1 MTSASPPAEID
12 TRSQPLQRFDIGDA
26 FDDIMAAV
34 DADGGAIVERFVGP
48 ELLQRLNAQLD
59 ARIAEKAAGSED
71 VGELMGWFWGQQT
84 KRFTR
89 IAAFA
94 PAFAELIDNDFM
106 HRWAKRELK
115 GGYWLNTGQAM
126 IVGPGQEA
134 QVLHRDVAI
143 WPFILEAGLV
153 APEAMVSILL
163 ALNDFTEA
171 VGATRV
177 VPGSHK
183 WSDFHRTPSP
193 DEAVP
198 AVMPAGS
205 AVLYL
210 GKTVHAAGA
219 NATTDQW
226 RRGLHMSFCLGW
238 LTPEEASPVG
248 VPWEIA
254 RRYSPRVQ
262 QMLGYASPARAEGA
276 APTNWLVD
284 FEDVRK
290 YLGVPFERPTGRR
303 R

>member
-1 MTSASPPAEID
+1 MTDAD
-12 TRSQPLQRFDIGDA
+12 TRTRELQRFEGAGA

-34 DADGGAIVERFVGP
+34 DADGSAIVEGFVSGD
-48 ELLQRLNAQLD
+48 LLARLNAELD
-59 ARIAEKAAGSED
+59 ARIAERAPGSKD
-71 VGELMGWFWGQQT
+71 VGELLGWFWGQQT

-94 PAFAELIDNDFM
+94 PSFAELIDNEFM
-106 HRWAKRELK
+106 HRWAKRDLK
-115 GGYWLNTGQAM
+115 NGYWLNTGQAM
-126 IVGPGQEA
+126 IVGPGQGA

-143 WPFILEAGLV
+143 WPFIQEAGAA
-153 APEAMVSILL
+153 APQAMVSMLL

-177 VPGSHK
+177 VPGSHA
-183 WSDFHRTPSP
+183 WADFHRAP
-193 DEAVP
+193 DPEAAVS

-219 NATTDQW
+219 NTTADQW

-254 RRYSPRVQ
+254 RTYSPRVQ
-262 QMLGYASPARAEGA
+262 QMLGYGSTPHAEGA

-290 YLGVPFERPTGRR
+290 YLGVPFERPEGRR